1 MLQLFSQHAYLIV
14 FFISVQKVSSPC
26 PKMCLPVEV
35 TRTLCRNSFLN
46 KFTSIR
52 PPNKWIATRPGR
64 FNHVSSQGL
73 ETDQS
78 LSTCFNFKKFCK
90 QLIGCIPNIFQFQY
104 TTALFEPV
112 KNTPK
117 VWKFATTFFAL
128 YLLKS
133 ALP

>member
-1 MLQLFSQHAYLIV
+1 
-14 FFISVQKVSSPC
+14 
-26 PKMCLPVEV
+26 MCLPVEV

-78 LSTCFNFKKFCK
+78 LSTCFNFNHIVLTVLFACP
-90 QLIGCIPNIFQFQY
+90 LVDGEIFHYLCAVIFLLHYMAMPMLMMECGWEFIAEFVCLANI
-104 TTALFEPV
+104 E
-112 KNTPK
+112 
-117 VWKFATTFFAL
+117 L
-128 YLLKS
+128 YR
-133 ALP
+133 A